1 MKLFFHFGVVLL
13 LFLGFFNSHTH
24 KSTISSK
31 KIDTLKAQIDITILS
46 GHTERYSKPFEKVKA
61 GERFRIHIK
70 PNKNNYLWLISV
82 SDEKAGLLLDTLIN
96 YNSFSVFPSKSEYYI
111 FDGKNDIEKIF
122 IILSFN
128 KELGKT
134 LKKLSDL
141 DLLTYVRKLSKS
153 SKCSISEKGEPLIN
167 ISGNLREISFNEKRM
182 SKYQGLGYLVKE
194 FKFNVKK

>member
-1 MKLFFHFGVVLL
+1 MKLFFHFGLVLL
-13 LFLGFFNSHTH
+13 LLPGFFYNHSN
-24 KSTISSK
+24 KSTLSSK

-46 GHTERYSKPFEKVKA
+46 GHSERYSKPFEKVKA

-70 PNKNNYLWLISV
+70 PNKTNYLWIISA
-82 SDEKAGLLLDTLIN
+82 SDEKAGIIMDTLIN
-96 YNSFSVFPSKSEYYI
+96 YNNFSVFPSKNEYYI
-111 FDGKNDIEKIF
+111 FDGKNDIEKII

-128 KELGKT
+128 KELMNT
-134 LKKLSDL
+134 LKKLSDE
-141 DLLTYVRKLSKS
+141 DLLAFIGKLAES

>member
-1 MKLFFHFGVVLL
+1 MKLFFHFGLALL
-13 LFLGFFNSHTH
+13 LFLFFFNSPSH
-24 KSTISSK
+24 KSTLSSK

-46 GHTERYSKPFEKVKA
+46 GHTERYAKPFEKVKA

-70 PNKNNYLWLISV
+70 PSNNNFLWIISA
-82 SDEKAGLLLDTLIN
+82 SKEKAGILLDTLIN
-96 YNSFSVFPSKSEYYI
+96 YDNFSVFPSKSEYYI

-128 KELGKT
+128 KEPRKT
-134 LKKLSDL
+134 LKKLSDR
-141 DLLTYVRKLSKS
+141 DLLTYVQKLSES